1 MNAYEDEVRD
11 EACGFCGREIT
22 DSEWDEALPEAR
34 KKLDW
39 VISRE
44 GDADGERN
52 KPYYLGKLIEEYLT
66 QKAFSQYCENMS
78 RTILQKRRQTNET
91 VPAYT

>member
-22 DSEWDEALPEAR
+22 DAEWDEALPEAQR
-34 KKLDW
+34 KLKW
-39 VISRE
+39 IINRE
-44 GDADGERN
+44 GDADGERL

-66 QKAFSQYCENMS
+66 QKALSQYCENMS
-78 RTILQKRRQTNET
+78 RMILQKRRHENET